1 MNPQDPIQES
11 VALAGRRVLV
21 VEDET
26 IVSFLLEDMLEE
38 LGCGE
43 VWHAGRIVDALDLL
57 NRQRPDAAVL
67 DVNLAG
73 ELSYPVA
80 SRLDTLAVP
89 FVFATGYGAPGLPE
103 RWGGH
108 LVIQKPFQL
117 EALASAM
124 RVLLERG

>member
-1 MNPQDPIQES
+1 MKLRD
-11 VALAGRRVLV
+11 GRVDTGERQLV
-21 VEDET
+21 VGGE
-26 IVSFLLEDMLEE
+26 EDMVAEGREARPKQIDVGGDVVEE
-38 LGCGE
+38 
-43 VWHAGRIVDALDLL
+43 VRDILL
-57 NRQRPDAAVL
+57 MDVADAALL

-124 RVLLERG
+124 RMLLEHG

>member
-1 MNPQDPIQES
+1 MNPLNPAQES
-11 VALAGRRVLV
+11 AGLAGRRVLV

-26 IVSFLLEDMLEE
+26 IVSFLLEDMLQE

-43 VWHAGRIVDALDLL
+43 VWHVGRIGDALDLL
-57 NRQRPDAAVL
+57 NTRRPDAAVL

-80 SRLDTLAVP
+80 SRLDALAVP

-103 RWGGH
+103 RWGQRP
-108 LVIQKPFQL
+108 VIQKPFQL
-117 EALASAM
+117 EVLASAM
-124 RVLLERG
+124 RMLLERG